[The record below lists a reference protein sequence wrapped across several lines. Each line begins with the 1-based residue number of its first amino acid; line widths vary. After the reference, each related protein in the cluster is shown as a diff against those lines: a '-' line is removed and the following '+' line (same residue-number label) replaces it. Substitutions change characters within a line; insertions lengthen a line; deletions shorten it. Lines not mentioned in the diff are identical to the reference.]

1 MAAQPGAAELPAIPA
16 GQVQGHARRGGERDG
31 SILRAAGKETRH
43 ARAGRGRRRTL
54 ARNIRSNERR
64 NAMHQHNN
72 TGNNVEQPRVLAVLR
87 SVLPSKRRLWFGE
100 ALRIAEL
107 QANKLLEQ
115 ASITDGP
122 VPSEIVTG
130 LPRIAVEYDIDMPCS
145 GASDWDSHRRTWV
158 ITLNALE
165 PETRHRFS
173 LLHEY
178 HHIICHGSPGL
189 VDLGSFRYF
198 GRETVEYVAEYFAG
212 CALMPKRLVKR
223 AWGEGIQRLSEL

>member
-1 MAAQPGAAELPAIPA
+1 
-16 GQVQGHARRGGERDG
+16 
-31 SILRAAGKETRH
+31 
-43 ARAGRGRRRTL
+43 
-54 ARNIRSNERR
+54 
-64 NAMHQHNN
+64 MHQHNN

-198 GRETVEYVAEYFAG
+198 GREPVEYVAEYFAG

-223 AWGEGIQRLSEL
+223 AWGEGIQRLSELADHFDVSPQAMSVRLAQLGLTEPRPRCAPPTRQTFTARRGRYHRSLSAHRPVPHLPQEVAV